1 MKQPIAYHITF
12 TTYGTWLHGDGR
24 GSVDKQHNQYWSD
37 FVNPNAELHKKEQ
50 NNLKNPPVILDEN
63 IREIVLKAVLQVCC
77 YRGWIAYAVHV
88 RSNHVHIVV
97 GGCTKP
103 EKMMTDFKA
112 YATRAI
118 KGSDDNQ
125 KFIRKY
131 WSRHGS
137 TKYIWT
143 KENLASAIDY
153 VKNRQGKIMSLW
165 VGDLNGALS
174 VSAGDTPH

>member
-1 MKQPIAYHITF
+1 M
-12 TTYGTWLHGDGR
+12 
-24 GSVDKQHNQYWSD
+24 
-37 FVNPNAELHKKEQ
+37 NPNAELHKKEQ